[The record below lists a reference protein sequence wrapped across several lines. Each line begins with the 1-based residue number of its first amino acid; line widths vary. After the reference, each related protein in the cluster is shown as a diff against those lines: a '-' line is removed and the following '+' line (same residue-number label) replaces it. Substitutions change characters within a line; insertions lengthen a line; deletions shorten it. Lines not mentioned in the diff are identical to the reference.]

1 MATFYMNHESE
12 LYHYGI
18 LGMHW
23 GIRRYQ
29 NKDGTLTEAGKKR
42 YGSVGKSMS
51 PEQREAYREAKSL
64 IENEKHE
71 TETARRLWERYDKK
85 RQKLNA
91 KYTDKTIDVNGKKFA
106 LMKEKESAALSDYE
120 RNAAFYDDLY
130 KKSAEKLNSIFN
142 ESREK
147 YGEKR
152 IKDIKTKDMKY
163 GKKIL
168 GSLFDK
174 ELIGTS
180 VAAMS
185 VSAVTAALTV
195 AAFKA
200 GVFVYAPYMQGGAV
214 ALGAL
219 GALGLLSSTTPL
231 ANKESRDRYKYGFDT
246 HAYRDSYKAKNKG
259 GY

>member
-1 MATFYMNHESE
+1 MSTFYLTHDAE
-12 LYHYGI
+12 LYHYGV
-18 LGMHW
+18 LGMKW
-23 GIRRYQ
+23 GVRRYQ
-29 NKDGTLTEAGKKR
+29 NPDGSLTAAGKKR
-42 YGSVGKSMS
+42 YGSVGRSMT
-51 PEQREAYREAKSL
+51 PEQREEYRNAKSL
-64 IENEKHE
+64 IESGKHE

-85 RQKLNA
+85 RQKLND
-91 KYTDKTIDVNGKKFA
+91 KYADKTIDVNGKKFA

-120 RNAAFYDDLY
+120 RNAAFYDNLY
-130 KKSAEKLNSIFN
+130 KKSTKKLNSIFN

-185 VSAVTAALTV
+185 VSALTAALTV

-200 GVFVYAPYMQGGAV
+200 GFFVYAPYMQVGAL

-219 GALGLLSSTTPL
+219 GSLGLLSSTTPL
-231 ANKESRDRYKYGFDT
+231 ANKESRDRYNYGFDT
-246 HAYRDSYKAKNKG
+246 HAYRAAYKAKNKG
-259 GY
+259 G